1 MTTPGPRHLGVGI
14 DVGGTKILAAA
25 IEAGG
30 EVVAEA
36 RGSSA
41 AGADGL
47 EASLEGCLTELCGLL
62 ASEVRL
68 VSSLCLALPGLVEP
82 SGLLR
87 AAPNL
92 GAADVGI
99 ELGADYGRPLT
110 ELLSRAGAS
119 VEASGVIYDNDA
131 TCAAYGEARAG
142 AAAGEGDVLVVS
154 FGTGIGAGI
163 VSGGRVWRGAHGFAG
178 EIGHM
183 VIDPDG
189 PPCPCGR
196 RGCWERY
203 ASGPGLAKLANARA
217 GRRGAEEVVAAAR
230 MGDPT
235 ALEAIDEFAHYV
247 ALGLAN
253 AVELLDPARI
263 VLGGGLMQAGEV
275 LFEPIVR
282 AYVAMNRPA
291 QHRSASDLVR
301 ATLGDRAA
309 VVGAGLLALDHLG

>member
-1 MTTPGPRHLGVGI
+1 L
-14 DVGGTKILAAA
+14 L
-25 IEAGG
+25 
-30 EVVAEA
+30 
-36 RGSSA
+36 SSKV
-41 AGADGL
+41 
-47 EASLEGCLTELCGLL
+47 S
-62 ASEVRL
+62 L

-82 SGLLR
+82 SGVLR

-99 ELGADYGRPLT
+99 ELGADYGRPLS
-110 ELLSRAGAS
+110 EVLSRAGAS
-119 VEASGVIYDNDA
+119 VGDSSVIYDNDA

-142 AAAGEGDVLVVS
+142 AAAGEGDVLVIS

-183 VIDPDG
+183 VINPDG

-203 ASGPGLAKLANARA
+203 ASGPGLVNLANQRSGHRGPETRA
-217 GRRGAEEVVAAAR
+217 EGVVAAAQ
-230 MGDPT
+230 MGD
-235 ALEAIDEFAHYV
+235 AAAIEAIEEFAHYV

-291 QHRSASDLVR
+291 QHRLASDLVR

-309 VVGAGLLALDHLG
+309 VVGAGLLALEHLG